1 MIVGWLIFN
10 ACAVMFTQYEYGKGF
25 ETKFYDDIKH
35 SPQYAVIASILASSF
50 SVIFTYI
57 FYEQFPIDSGRY
69 TDLCICVVN
78 ASRAGVVMIS
88 GVCDDVELYSACIIG
103 AIAGLIYLKVRQI
116 FDRLNIDDP
125 MQSAQIH
132 GICGFFGV
140 LNVGI
145 FGGSAQS

>member
-1 MIVGWLIFN
+1 M
-10 ACAVMFTQYEYGKGF
+10 
-25 ETKFYDDIKH
+25 
-35 SPQYAVIASILASSF
+35 
-50 SVIFTYI
+50 IFTYI
-57 FYEQFPIDSGRY
+57 FYESFPIESGRT

-103 AIAGLIYLKVRQI
+103 AIAGLLYLKVRQI
-116 FDRLNIDDP
+116 FDRANIDDP

-145 FGGSAQS
+145 FGGGTQSYTS

>member
-1 MIVGWLIFN
+1 
-10 ACAVMFTQYEYGKGF
+10 MFTQYKYGKGF
-25 ETKFYDDIKH
+25 ETSFYSDIKH

-57 FYEQFPIDSGRY
+57 FYESFPIESGRT

-103 AIAGLIYLKVRQI
+103 AIAGLLYLKVRQI
-116 FDRLNIDDP
+116 FDRANIDDP

-145 FGGSAQS
+145 FGGGTQSYTS

>member
-1 MIVGWLIFN
+1 MGWLIFN

-25 ETKFYDDIKH
+25 ETTFYDDIKH

-103 AIAGLIYLKVRQI
+103 AIAGLIYLKVR
-116 FDRLNIDDP
+116 
-125 MQSAQIH
+125 
-132 GICGFFGV
+132 
-140 LNVGI
+140 
-145 FGGSAQS
+145 